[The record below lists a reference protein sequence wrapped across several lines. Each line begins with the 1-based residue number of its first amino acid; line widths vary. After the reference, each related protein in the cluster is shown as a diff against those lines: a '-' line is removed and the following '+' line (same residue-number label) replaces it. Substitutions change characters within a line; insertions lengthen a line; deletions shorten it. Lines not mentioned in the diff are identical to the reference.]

1 MTRNIQLRSKKLS
14 HVTLC
19 LLIFTFIVPQTA
31 YATDESIPAA
41 KNFTLKSQ
49 SGKNI
54 KLSELRGQV
63 IMLNF
68 WASWCGTCIQ
78 QLPILNKLH
87 RQFEKKGFTVLAIN
101 IDESTKKA
109 MSITKK
115 QKLTF
120 PVLFDT
126 FNHVSRFY
134 SVSSIPVSILID
146 RDGNIRHSLNA
157 TKVSQQKKT
166 AQLIEELL
174 NE

>member
-1 MTRNIQLRSKKLS
+1 MTRNIQSHGKKLI

-19 LLIFTFIVPQTA
+19 LMILIFLAPQTV
-31 YATDESIPAA
+31 YATDNPIQPAQ
-41 KNFTLKSQ
+41 NFTLKSH

-63 IMLNF
+63 VMLNF

-87 RQFEKKGFTVLAIN
+87 QNHAKEGFTVLAIN
-101 IDESTKKA
+101 IDESTRKA
-109 MSITKK
+109 ISIAKK
-115 QKLTF
+115 QKLKF

-126 FNHVSRFY
+126 FNHVSRYY

-146 RDGNIRHSLNA
+146 RDGNIRHSLSA
-157 TKVSQQKKT
+157 TKISQQKKT
-166 AQLIEELL
+166 TQLIEELL

>member
-1 MTRNIQLRSKKLS
+1 MTRNIRSQGKKLI
-14 HVTLC
+14 HVTLS
-19 LLIFTFIVPQTA
+19 LMILVFMVSQTV
-31 YATDESIPAA
+31 YAQDKPTLTAQ
-41 KNFTLKSQ
+41 NFTLKSH

-63 IMLNF
+63 VMLNF

-87 RQFEKKGFTVLAIN
+87 HQYEKKGFTVLAIN
-101 IDESTKKA
+101 IDESTRKA
-109 MSITKK
+109 ISITKK
-115 QKLTF
+115 QKLKF

-126 FNHVSRFY
+126 FNHVSRYY

-166 AQLIEELL
+166 GQLIEELL